1 MAIGVAFGLMGA
13 FFLAGMYVAAALG
26 ALSLIVMYFFSDAPL
41 WNIMAN
47 KAWEGNTSF
56 ILVAVPLFIL
66 MGELM
71 NRSGMGERMYA
82 GITRWIW
89 WLPGGLIHTNIVSCA
104 IFAACSGSSV
114 ATSATISRVS
124 LPSFRARGYSERMV
138 IGSLAAGGTLGIL
151 IPPSISL
158 IIYGVLVEESIG
170 RLYMAGFVPGV
181 VLTLSFMTMIFALAL
196 VWRGLA
202 PRESGDSFITIQGWM
217 NRLVG
222 SIALVPIV
230 ALIIVVIGSI
240 YGGIATPSEAA
251 AFGVY
256 GAFVLAGILNIE
268 ELLLP
273 MFGGMMRAL
282 GLINISTAVKW
293 VLGLVVGLLLLHL
306 IVHIAFALMGRDL
319 ADIVEIP
326 ATVIAQYGGNV
337 SEVPAAIAA
346 QYNPWWESL
355 FGENIFLVEVVI
367 VPWSGWVPFL
377 VNATQDELRNARFP
391 DNVVQ
396 KQIIRRNF
404 LIVQD
409 AFVSTVRT
417 TGMIFLIVL
426 AAFTLS
432 FAFARLGISQQI
444 AEAISG
450 LGLNDWQLVLVLVV
464 FYLVLG
470 TFMESFAMMVTTVP
484 ILLPTLEGAGV
495 DLVWFGVIMVL
506 LVEAALISPPEGI
519 NLYVLH
525 GVRLDVDREQAE
537 AANEVLQQSTIADV
551 WIGVLPFMGCM
562 AITTALVLF
571 IPDLA
576 LWLPDAIYGARD

>member
-26 ALSLIVMYFFSDAPL
+26 ALSLIIMHFFSDAPL

-47 KAWEGNTSF
+47 KSWEGNTSF

-124 LPSFRARGYSERMV
+124 LPSFRQRGYSERMV

-170 RLYMAGFVPGV
+170 RLYMAGFVPGM
-181 VLTLSFMTMIFALAL
+181 VLTLSFILMILLLAL

-202 PRESGDSFITIQGWM
+202 PREQGDSFITIQGWV

-256 GAFVLAGILNIE
+256 GAFVLAGILNTE
-268 ELLLP
+268 EILLP

-282 GLINISTAVKW
+282 GLISVSTVVKW
-293 VLGLVVGLLLLHL
+293 VLGLLVGLLLVHL
-306 IVHIAFALMGRDL
+306 IVQIALALMGHDL
-319 ADIVEIP
+319 SDPTIP
-326 ATVIAQYGGNV
+326 L
-337 SEVPAAIAA
+337 AA
-346 QYNPWWESL
+346 L
-355 FGENIFLVEVVI
+355 VGENVFLIEVVI
-367 VPWSGWVPFL
+367 VPWTGWVPFL
-377 VNATQDELRNARFP
+377 VNATQDELRQARFP
-391 DNVVQ
+391 DPTMQRQVL
-396 KQIIRRNF
+396 RRNF
-404 LIVQD
+404 NIVQE
-409 AFVSTVRT
+409 AFISTVRT

-464 FYLVLG
+464 FYIILG

-562 AITTALVLF
+562 AITTALVLIF
-571 IPDLA
+571 PGIA
-576 LWLPDAIYGARD
+576 LWLPDAIYGARA

>member
-13 FFLAGMYVAAALG
+13 FFLAGLYVAAALG
-26 ALSLIVMYFFSDAPL
+26 ALSLIMMHFFSDAPL
-41 WNIMAN
+41 WNIMSN

-124 LPSFRARGYSERMV
+124 LPSFRSRGYSERMV

-170 RLYMAGFVPGV
+170 RLYMAGFVPGM
-181 VLTLSFMTMIFALAL
+181 VLTATFMIMILSLAL
-196 VWRGLA
+196 VWKGLA
-202 PRESGDSFITIQGWM
+202 PREQGDSFFTIRGWV

-256 GAFVLAGILNIE
+256 GAFVLAGILNTEQI
-268 ELLLP
+268 LMP

-282 GLINISTAVKW
+282 GLINATSLFKWILGILVAV
-293 VLGLVVGLLLLHL
+293 LLAHL
-306 IVHIAFALMGRDL
+306 ILQIAWALRGFDL
-319 ADIVEIP
+319 GDPTIP
-326 ATVIAQYGGNV
+326 L
-337 SEVPAAIAA
+337 AAIV
-346 QYNPWWESL
+346 
-355 FGENIFLVEVVI
+355 GEKIFLIEVVI
-367 VPWSGWVPFL
+367 VPWTGWVPFL
-377 VNATQDELRNARFP
+377 VNASQEDLNNARFP
-391 DNVVQ
+391 DAAVQ
-396 KQIIRRNF
+396 KQIFKLNF

-409 AFVSTVRT
+409 AFVSTIRT

-426 AAFTLS
+426 AAFTMS

-444 AEAISG
+444 AESISG

-484 ILLPTLEGAGV
+484 ILLPTLEGAEV

-525 GVRLDVDREQAE
+525 GVRLDVDREQAI
-537 AANEVLQQSTIADV
+537 AANEVLQESTIADV

-571 IPDLA
+571 FPGIA
-576 LWLPDAIYGARD
+576 LWLPDAIYGARQ

>member
-26 ALSLIVMYFFSDAPL
+26 ALSLIIMHFFSDAPL

-47 KAWEGNTSF
+47 KSWEGNTSF

-124 LPSFRARGYSERMV
+124 LPSFRQRGYSERMV

-170 RLYMAGFVPGV
+170 RLYMAGFVPGM
-181 VLTLSFMTMIFALAL
+181 VLTLSFILMILLLAL

-202 PRESGDSFITIQGWM
+202 PREQGDSFITIQGWV
-217 NRLVG
+217 NRLIG
-222 SIALVPIV
+222 SIALVPII

-256 GAFVLAGILNIE
+256 GAFVLAGILNTE
-268 ELLLP
+268 EILMP

-282 GLINISTAVKW
+282 GLISVSTIVKW
-293 VLGLVVGLLLLHL
+293 VLGLLVGLLLVHL
-306 IVHIAFALMGRDL
+306 IVQIALALMGHDL
-319 ADIVEIP
+319 SDPTIP
-326 ATVIAQYGGNV
+326 L
-337 SEVPAAIAA
+337 AAIV
-346 QYNPWWESL
+346 
-355 FGENIFLVEVVI
+355 GENVFLVEVVI
-367 VPWSGWVPFL
+367 VPWTGWVPFL
-377 VNATQDELRNARFP
+377 VNATQDELRQARFP
-391 DNVVQ
+391 DQTLQRQVL
-396 KQIIRRNF
+396 RRNF
-404 LIVQD
+404 NIVQE
-409 AFVSTVRT
+409 AFISTVRT

-464 FYLVLG
+464 FYIILG

-562 AITTALVLF
+562 AITTALVLIF
-571 IPDLA
+571 PGIA
-576 LWLPDAIYGARD
+576 LWLPDAIYGART

>member
-26 ALSLIVMYFFSDAPL
+26 ALSLIIMLFFSDAPL

-124 LPSFRARGYSERMV
+124 LPSFRQRGYSERMV

-170 RLYMAGFVPGV
+170 RLYMAGFVPGM
-181 VLTLSFMTMIFALAL
+181 VLTLSFIVMILVLAL
-196 VWRGLA
+196 VWKGLA
-202 PRESGDSFITIQGWM
+202 PREQGDSFITIQGWL

-222 SIALVPIV
+222 SISLIPIV

-256 GAFVLAGILNIE
+256 GAFVLAGILNTE

-282 GLINISTAVKW
+282 GLIGISSVVKW
-293 VLGLVVGLLLLHL
+293 VLGLLVGVLLAHL
-306 IVHIAFALMGRDL
+306 ILQIALALTGADL
-319 ADIVEIP
+319 GDPDIFL
-326 ATVIAQYGGNV
+326 
-337 SEVPAAIAA
+337 AAIV
-346 QYNPWWESL
+346 
-355 FGENIFLVEVVI
+355 GENIFLVEVVI
-367 VPWSGWVPFL
+367 VPWTGWVPFL
-377 VNATQDELRNARFP
+377 VSASQDELRNARFP
-391 DNVVQ
+391 DNEVQ
-396 KQIIRRNF
+396 RQLIRRNF
-404 LIVQD
+404 NIVQE
-409 AFVSTVRT
+409 AFISTVRT

-444 AEAISG
+444 AEAING
-450 LGLNDWQLVLVLVV
+450 LGLVDWQLVLVLVV
-464 FYLVLG
+464 FYIILG

-484 ILLPTLEGAGV
+484 ILLPTLENAGI

-562 AITTALVLF
+562 AITTALVLIF
-571 IPDLA
+571 PGIA
-576 LWLPDAIYGARD
+576 LWLPDAIYGART

>member
-26 ALSLIVMYFFSDAPL
+26 ALSLIIMFFFSDAPL

-47 KAWEGNTSF
+47 KSWEGNTSF

-181 VLTLSFMTMIFALAL
+181 VLTLSFMSMIFLLAM

-256 GAFVLAGILNIE
+256 GAFVLAGILNTE
-268 ELLLP
+268 EILLP

-282 GLINISTAVKW
+282 GLINISSVVKW
-293 VLGLVVGLLLLHL
+293 GLGLVVGLLLVHL

-319 ADIVEIP
+319 ADIVEVP

-337 SEVPAAIAA
+337 SDVPAAIAA
-346 QYNPWWESL
+346 QYNPWWEGL

-391 DNVVQ
+391 DNAVQ

-426 AAFTLS
+426 AAFTMS

-562 AITTALVLF
+562 AVTTAIVLF
-571 IPDLA
+571 VPAVA
-576 LWLPDAIYGARD
+576 LWLPDAIYGARQ

>member
-1 MAIGVAFGLMGA
+1 VAIGVAFGLMGA

-26 ALSLIVMYFFSDAPL
+26 ALSLIMMHFFSDAPL

-47 KAWEGNTSF
+47 KSWEGNTSF

-170 RLYMAGFVPGV
+170 RLYMAGFVPGM
-181 VLTLSFMTMIFALAL
+181 VLTLSFMVMILSLAL

-202 PRESGDSFITIQGWM
+202 PRESGDSFFTMEGWT

-222 SIALVPIV
+222 SISLVPIV

-256 GAFVLAGILNIE
+256 GAFVLAGILNTE
-268 ELLLP
+268 EILLP

-282 GLINISTAVKW
+282 GLSNMSSLVKW
-293 VLGLVVGLLLLHL
+293 VLGLLVAVLLAHL
-306 IVHIAFALMGRDL
+306 VLQIAWALRGFDL
-319 ADIVEIP
+319 SDPTIP
-326 ATVIAQYGGNV
+326 L
-337 SEVPAAIAA
+337 AAIV
-346 QYNPWWESL
+346 
-355 FGENIFLVEVVI
+355 GENVFLIEVVI
-367 VPWSGWVPFL
+367 VPWTGWVPFL
-377 VNATQDELRNARFP
+377 VSATQDELREARFP
-391 DNVVQ
+391 NAALQ
-396 KQIIRRNF
+396 RQILSRNF

-409 AFVSTVRT
+409 AFLSTVRT
-417 TGMIFLIVL
+417 TGMIFLIIL

-432 FAFARLGISQQI
+432 FAFARLVISQQI
-444 AEAISG
+444 AAVISG

-571 IPDLA
+571 IPELA
-576 LWLPDAIYGARD
+576 LALPDAIYGAREN

>member
-1 MAIGVAFGLMGA
+1 MAIVVAFGLMGA
-13 FFLAGMYVAAALG
+13 FFLAGLYVAAALG

-124 LPSFRARGYSERMV
+124 LPSFRQRGYSERMV

-170 RLYMAGFVPGV
+170 RLYMAGFVPGM
-181 VLTLSFMTMIFALAL
+181 VLTGTFIVMIFSLAI
-196 VWRGLA
+196 VWKGLA
-202 PRESGDSFITIQGWM
+202 PREHGDSFITLRGWA

-222 SIALVPIV
+222 SIALIPIL
-230 ALIIVVIGSI
+230 ALIVVVIGSI

-251 AFGVY
+251 ALGVY
-256 GAFVLAGILNIE
+256 GAFVLAIILNTE

-273 MFGGMMRAL
+273 FFGTMMRSL
-282 GLINISTAVKW
+282 GLIGISSVIKW
-293 VLGLVVGLLLLHL
+293 TLGFLVGVLLAHL
-306 IVHIAFALMGRDL
+306 ILQIALALTGADL
-319 ADIVEIP
+319 NDPTVLLAPIV
-326 ATVIAQYGGNV
+326 
-337 SEVPAAIAA
+337 
-346 QYNPWWESL
+346 
-355 FGENIFLVEVVI
+355 GENIFLIEVVI

-377 VNATQDELRNARFP
+377 VGATQEELRDARFP
-391 DNVVQ
+391 NQAVR
-396 KQIIRRNF
+396 KQLLLRNF
-404 LIVQD
+404 NIVQE

-484 ILLPTLEGAGV
+484 ILLPTLEGAEV

-537 AANEVLQQSTIADV
+537 AANEILQQSTIADV

-562 AITTALVLF
+562 AITTALVLIF
-571 IPDLA
+571 PGIA
-576 LWLPDAIYGARD
+576 LWLPDAIYGARAGS

>member
-13 FFLAGMYVAAALG
+13 FFLVGMYVAGALG
-26 ALSLIVMYFFSDAPL
+26 ALSLIMMHFFQKNDL
-41 WNIMAN
+41 WDIMATVSWT
-47 KAWEGNTSF
+47 ANTNF

-124 LPSFRARGYSERMV
+124 LPSFRQRGYSERIV

-170 RLYMAGFVPGV
+170 RLYMAGFVPGM

-196 VWRGLA
+196 VWKGLA
-202 PRESGDSFITIQGWM
+202 PRESGDSFFTMQGWI
-217 NRLVG
+217 NRLIG
-222 SIALVPIV
+222 SISLVPII

-256 GAFVLAGILNIE
+256 GAFVLAGILNTE
-268 ELLLP
+268 EVLLP

-282 GLINISTAVKW
+282 GLIGMSTLMKW
-293 VLGLVVGLLLLHL
+293 VLSLLVGALLAHL
-306 IVHIAFALMGRDL
+306 VLQIALALTGADLGDPDIFLAGIV
-319 ADIVEIP
+319 
-326 ATVIAQYGGNV
+326 
-337 SEVPAAIAA
+337 
-346 QYNPWWESL
+346 
-355 FGENIFLVEVVI
+355 GENIFLVEVVI
-367 VPWSGWVPFL
+367 VPWTGWVPFL
-377 VNATQDELRNARFP
+377 VSASQEELRDARFP
-391 DNVVQ
+391 DTTVQ
-396 KQIIRRNF
+396 RQIFKRNF
-404 LIVQD
+404 NIVQE
-409 AFVSTVRT
+409 AFISTVRT

-432 FAFARLGISQQI
+432 FAFARLGISAQI
-444 AEAISG
+444 ADSISG
-450 LGLNDWQLVLVLVV
+450 LGLNEVQLVLVLVV

-484 ILLPTLEGAGV
+484 ILVETLNEVGV

-562 AITTALVLF
+562 AVTTALVLF
-571 IPDLA
+571 FPAIA
-576 LWLPDAIYGARD
+576 LWLPNAIYGARQ

>member
-26 ALSLIVMYFFSDAPL
+26 ALSLIMMQFFSDAPL

-47 KAWEGNTSF
+47 KSWEGNTSF

-124 LPSFRARGYSERMV
+124 LPSFRQRGYSERMV

-170 RLYMAGFVPGV
+170 RLYMAGFVPGM
-181 VLTLSFMTMIFALAL
+181 VLTASFMLMILGLA
-196 VWRGLA
+196 VIWKGLA
-202 PRESGDSFITIQGWM
+202 PREHGDSFFTIQGWV
-217 NRLVG
+217 NRLIG
-222 SIALVPIV
+222 SISLVPII

-256 GAFVLAGILNIE
+256 GAFVLAFILNTE
-268 ELLLP
+268 EILLP

-282 GLINISTAVKW
+282 GLIRVSTMVKW
-293 VLGLVVGLLLLHL
+293 GLGLLVAVLLAHL
-306 IVHIAFALMGRDL
+306 ILQIGWALRGFDL
-319 ADIVEIP
+319 GDPTIPLAGIV
-326 ATVIAQYGGNV
+326 
-337 SEVPAAIAA
+337 
-346 QYNPWWESL
+346 
-355 FGENIFLVEVVI
+355 GEKIFLIEVVI
-367 VPWSGWVPFL
+367 VPWTGWVPFL
-377 VNATQDELRNARFP
+377 VGATEERLQNARFP
-391 DNVVQ
+391 DNALQ
-396 KQIIRRNF
+396 KQILNRNF
-404 LIVQD
+404 HIVQD
-409 AFVSTVRT
+409 AFISTVRT

-426 AAFTLS
+426 AAFTMS

-484 ILLPTLEGAGV
+484 ILLPTLETAGV

-551 WIGVLPFMGCM
+551 WIGVMPFMGCM
-562 AITTALVLF
+562 AVTTALVLIF
-571 IPDLA
+571 PGIA
-576 LWLPDAIYGARD
+576 LWLPNAIYGARA

>member
-26 ALSLIVMYFFSDAPL
+26 ALSLIMMQFFSDAPL

-47 KAWEGNTSF
+47 KSWEGNTSF

-124 LPSFRARGYSERMV
+124 LPSFRQRGYSERMV

-170 RLYMAGFVPGV
+170 RLYMAGFIPGM
-181 VLTLSFMTMIFALAL
+181 VLTASFMLMILGLA
-196 VWRGLA
+196 VIWKGLA
-202 PRESGDSFITIQGWM
+202 PREHGDSFFTIQGWV
-217 NRLVG
+217 NRLIG
-222 SIALVPIV
+222 SISLVPIV

-256 GAFVLAGILNIE
+256 GAFVLAFILNTE
-268 ELLLP
+268 EILLP

-282 GLINISTAVKW
+282 GLIRVSTMVKW
-293 VLGLVVGLLLLHL
+293 GLGLLVAVLLAHL
-306 IVHIAFALMGRDL
+306 ILQIGWALRGFDL
-319 ADIVEIP
+319 GDPTIPLAGIV
-326 ATVIAQYGGNV
+326 
-337 SEVPAAIAA
+337 
-346 QYNPWWESL
+346 
-355 FGENIFLVEVVI
+355 GEKIFLIEVVI
-367 VPWSGWVPFL
+367 VPWTGWVPFL
-377 VNATQDELRNARFP
+377 VGATEERLQNARFP
-391 DNVVQ
+391 DNALQ
-396 KQIIRRNF
+396 KQILNRNF
-404 LIVQD
+404 HIVQD
-409 AFVSTVRT
+409 AFISTVRT

-426 AAFTLS
+426 AAFTMS

-484 ILLPTLEGAGV
+484 ILLPTLETAGV

-551 WIGVLPFMGCM
+551 WIGVMPFMGCM
-562 AITTALVLF
+562 AVTTALVLIF
-571 IPDLA
+571 PGIA
-576 LWLPDAIYGARD
+576 LWLPNAIYGARA

>member
-13 FFLAGMYVAAALG
+13 FFLAGLYVAAALG
-26 ALSLIVMYFFSDAPL
+26 CLSLIIMFFFSDAPL

-56 ILVAVPLFIL
+56 ILVAVPLFVL

-71 NRSGMGERMYA
+71 NRSGMGERMYSV
-82 GITRWIW
+82 ISRWIW
-89 WLPGGLIHTNIVSCA
+89 FLPGGLIHTNIVSCA

-124 LPSFRARGYSERMV
+124 LPSFRQRGYSERMV

-181 VLTLSFMTMIFALAL
+181 LLAITFMIMIGALAV
-196 VWRGLA
+196 VWRGMA
-202 PRESGDSFITIQGWM
+202 PREQGESFTTIEGWRV
-217 NRLVG
+217 RLLGTLQLLPMV
-222 SIALVPIV
+222 ALVFIV
-230 ALIIVVIGSI
+230 LGTI
-240 YGGIATPSEAA
+240 YMGIATPSEAA
-251 AFGVY
+251 AFGVS
-256 GAFVLAGILNIE
+256 GAFVLAIILNSNEI
-268 ELLLP
+268 LTPFLGSFL
-273 MFGGMMRAL
+273 RAT
-282 GLINISTAVKW
+282 GLINLFTKTTQETLRSAQMPPPETIRAV
-293 VLGLVVGLLLLHL
+293 V
-306 IVHIAFALMGRDL
+306 
-319 ADIVEIP
+319 
-326 ATVIAQYGGNV
+326 
-337 SEVPAAIAA
+337 
-346 QYNPWWESL
+346 
-355 FGENIFLVEVVI
+355 
-367 VPWSGWVPFL
+367 
-377 VNATQDELRNARFP
+377 
-391 DNVVQ
+391 
-396 KQIIRRNF
+396 RRNF

-409 AFVSTVRT
+409 SFISTVRT

-444 AEAISG
+444 AEGISG
-450 LGLNDWQLVLVLVV
+450 LNLNEWQLVLVLVV
-464 FYLVLG
+464 FYLILG

-484 ILLPTLEGAGV
+484 ILLPTLKQADV
-495 DLVWFGVIMVL
+495 DLIWFGIIMVL

-525 GVRLDVDREQAE
+525 GVRQDVDREQAE
-537 AANEVLQQSTIADV
+537 RANEVLQQSTIADV

-562 AITTALVLF
+562 AIVTGLVLAVPE
-571 IPDLA
+571 IA
-576 LWLPDAIYGARD
+576 LWLPDLIYDKRT

>member
-13 FFLAGMYVAAALG
+13 FFLVGMYVAAALG
-26 ALSLIVMYFFSDAPL
+26 ALSLIIMHFFSDAPL

-124 LPSFRARGYSERMV
+124 LPSFRQRGYSERMV

-170 RLYMAGFVPGV
+170 RLYMAGFVPGM
-181 VLTLSFMTMIFALAL
+181 VLTLSFIVMILILAL

-256 GAFVLAGILNIE
+256 GAFVLALILNTE
-268 ELLLP
+268 EILLP
-273 MFGGMMRAL
+273 FFGTMMRSL
-282 GLINISTAVKW
+282 GLINVSSLVKW
-293 VLGLVVGLLLLHL
+293 ILGLLVAALLLHL
-306 IVHIAFALMGRDL
+306 ILMIACALAGNDL
-319 ADIVEIP
+319 SD
-326 ATVIAQYGGNV
+326 
-337 SEVPAAIAA
+337 EVV
-346 QYNPWWESL
+346 SL
-355 FGENIFLVEVVI
+355 FGVNWGPIVGENVFLIEVVI

-377 VNATQDELRNARFP
+377 VNATQEDLRNARFP
-391 DNVVQ
+391 NQEVRRQ
-396 KQIIRRNF
+396 LLTRNF
-404 LIVQD
+404 HIVQD

-417 TGMIFLIVL
+417 TGMIFLIIL

-571 IPDLA
+571 IPGLA
-576 LWLPDAIYGARD
+576 LWLPDAIFGARAG

>member
-26 ALSLIVMYFFSDAPL
+26 ALSLIIMYFFSEAPL

-181 VLTLSFMTMIFALAL
+181 VLTLSFMIMIFTLAL

-202 PRESGDSFITIQGWM
+202 PRESGDSFFTIQGWV
-217 NRLVG
+217 NRLIG
-222 SIALVPIV
+222 SIALVPII

-256 GAFVLAGILNIE
+256 GAFVLALILNAE
-268 ELLLP
+268 EVLLP
-273 MFGGMMRAL
+273 FFGTMMRSL
-282 GLINISTAVKW
+282 GLINVSTWVKTT
-293 VLGLVVGLLLLHL
+293 LGLIVGVLLVHL

-319 ADIVEIP
+319 ADVVRVPAEIV
-326 ATVIAQYGGNV
+326 AQYPDG
-337 SEVPAAIAA
+337 VPAMIAS
-346 QYNPWWESL
+346 QYNPWWENL
-355 FGENIFLVEVVI
+355 FGENIFLIEVVI
-367 VPWSGWVPFL
+367 VPWSGWTPFL
-377 VNATQDELRNARFP
+377 MNATQEELRSARFP
-391 DNVVQ
+391 DAAVRRQ
-396 KQIIRRNF
+396 LLIRNF
-404 LIVQD
+404 NIVQD
-409 AFVSTVRT
+409 AFTSTVRT

-464 FYLVLG
+464 FYLILG

-562 AITTALVLF
+562 AITTAIVLF
-571 IPDLA
+571 VPAVA
-576 LWLPDAIYGARD
+576 LWLPDAIYGARAGV

>member
-13 FFLAGMYVAAALG
+13 FFLAGLYVAAALG

-124 LPSFRARGYSERMV
+124 LPSFRQRGYSERMV

-170 RLYMAGFVPGV
+170 RLYMAGFVPGM
-181 VLTLSFMTMIFALAL
+181 VLTGTFIVMIFSLAM
-196 VWRGLA
+196 VWKGLA
-202 PRESGDSFITIQGWM
+202 PREHGDSFITLRGWA

-222 SIALVPIV
+222 SIALIPIL
-230 ALIIVVIGSI
+230 ALIVVVIGSI

-251 AFGVY
+251 ALGVY
-256 GAFVLAGILNIE
+256 GAFVLAIILNTE

-273 MFGGMMRAL
+273 FFGTMMRSL
-282 GLINISTAVKW
+282 GLIGISSVIKW
-293 VLGLVVGLLLLHL
+293 ALGFLVGVLLAHL
-306 IVHIAFALMGRDL
+306 ILQIALALTGADL
-319 ADIVEIP
+319 NDPTVLLAPIV
-326 ATVIAQYGGNV
+326 
-337 SEVPAAIAA
+337 
-346 QYNPWWESL
+346 
-355 FGENIFLVEVVI
+355 GENIFLVEVVI

-377 VNATQDELRNARFP
+377 VGATQEELRDARFP
-391 DNVVQ
+391 DQEV
-396 KQIIRRNF
+396 RRRLLLRNF
-404 LIVQD
+404 NIVQE
-409 AFVSTVRT
+409 AFISTVRT
-417 TGMIFLIVL
+417 TGMIFLIIL

-484 ILLPTLEGAGV
+484 ILLPTLEGANV

-537 AANEVLQQSTIADV
+537 AANEILQQSTIADV

-562 AITTALVLF
+562 AITTALVLIF
-571 IPDLA
+571 PGIA
-576 LWLPDAIYGARD
+576 LWLPDAIYGARTGS

>member
-26 ALSLIVMYFFSDAPL
+26 ALSLIIMHFFSDAPL

-47 KAWEGNTSF
+47 KSWEGNTSF

-124 LPSFRARGYSERMV
+124 LPSFRQRGYSERMV

-170 RLYMAGFVPGV
+170 RLYMAGFVPGM
-181 VLTLSFMTMIFALAL
+181 VLTLSFILMILLLAL

-202 PRESGDSFITIQGWM
+202 PREQGDSFITIQGWV

-256 GAFVLAGILNIE
+256 GAFVLAGILNTE
-268 ELLLP
+268 EILLP

-282 GLINISTAVKW
+282 GLISVSTVVKW
-293 VLGLVVGLLLLHL
+293 VLGLLVGLLLVHL
-306 IVHIAFALMGRDL
+306 IVQIALALMGHDL
-319 ADIVEIP
+319 SDPTIP
-326 ATVIAQYGGNV
+326 L
-337 SEVPAAIAA
+337 AA
-346 QYNPWWESL
+346 L
-355 FGENIFLVEVVI
+355 VGENVFLIEVVI
-367 VPWSGWVPFL
+367 VPWTGWVPFL
-377 VNATQDELRNARFP
+377 VNATQDELRQARFP
-391 DNVVQ
+391 DPDNAEAGHPAKLQHCSRSVY
-396 KQIIRRNF
+396 IDGAHDRND
-404 LIVQD
+404 LPDSACGIHAIVRLRE
-409 AFVSTVRT
+409 A
-417 TGMIFLIVL
+417 GYL
-426 AAFTLS
+426 AADC
-432 FAFARLGISQQI
+432 RG
-444 AEAISG
+444 
-450 LGLNDWQLVLVLVV
+450 
-464 FYLVLG
+464 
-470 TFMESFAMMVTTVP
+470 
-484 ILLPTLEGAGV
+484 
-495 DLVWFGVIMVL
+495 DLRPRS
-506 LVEAALISPPEGI
+506 E
-519 NLYVLH
+519 
-525 GVRLDVDREQAE
+525 
-537 AANEVLQQSTIADV
+537 
-551 WIGVLPFMGCM
+551 
-562 AITTALVLF
+562 
-571 IPDLA
+571 
-576 LWLPDAIYGARD
+576 